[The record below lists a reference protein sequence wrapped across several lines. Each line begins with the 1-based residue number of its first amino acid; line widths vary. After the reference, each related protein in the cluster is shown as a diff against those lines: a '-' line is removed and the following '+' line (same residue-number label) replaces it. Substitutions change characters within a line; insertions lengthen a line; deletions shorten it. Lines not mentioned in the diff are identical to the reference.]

1 MGFQSHLSLQP
12 HSHVCQDQLSSYE
25 GLQIANVDGQ
35 KHSTYTRSRCSY
47 VARVYTADPRSQLK
61 GSSWTSRLAPGRAET
76 SLQCSFS
83 ATLVWMIQ
91 WEVEGVENPDTS
103 LVRRLQH
110 HCLFETKTKV
120 GNKANTRKTTESGG
134 EVLKNL
140 TRLWPGSSSTRANR
154 GQSNEGRHRRQKER
168 GKNKE
173 GGRVCA
179 PRIEGKRKLEALISL
194 QSEQSDTEGEIR
206 EMDER

>member
-1 MGFQSHLSLQP
+1 M
-12 HSHVCQDQLSSYE
+12 
-25 GLQIANVDGQ
+25 
-35 KHSTYTRSRCSY
+35 ST
-47 VARVYTADPRSQLK
+47 
-61 GSSWTSRLAPGRAET
+61 
-76 SLQCSFS
+76 
-83 ATLVWMIQ
+83 
-91 WEVEGVENPDTS
+91 N
-103 LVRRLQH
+103 
-110 HCLFETKTKV
+110 TKV

-154 GQSNEGRHRRQKER
+154 AQSNEGRHRREKER

-194 QSEQSDTEGEIR
+194 QSEQPGTGEEIR
-206 EMDER
+206 AEMDER

>member
-1 MGFQSHLSLQP
+1 MQFN
-12 HSHVCQDQLSSYE
+12 HSHVCQDQLSSYG

-35 KHSTYTRSRCSY
+35 KHSTHTRSRCSY
-47 VARVYTADPRSQLK
+47 VARVHTADPRSQLK
-61 GSSWTSRLAPGRAET
+61 GSSCTRTSRLAPGRAET

-91 WEVEGVENPDTS
+91 WGVEGVENPDTS

-110 HCLFETKTKV
+110 HCHYEYQYKGGG

-154 GQSNEGRHRRQKER
+154 AQSNEGTGGKKKGER
-168 GKNKE
+168 TKRV
-173 GGRVCA
+173 GGCVHQGSRGRGSWK
-179 PRIEGKRKLEALISL
+179 P
-194 QSEQSDTEGEIR
+194 
-206 EMDER
+206 